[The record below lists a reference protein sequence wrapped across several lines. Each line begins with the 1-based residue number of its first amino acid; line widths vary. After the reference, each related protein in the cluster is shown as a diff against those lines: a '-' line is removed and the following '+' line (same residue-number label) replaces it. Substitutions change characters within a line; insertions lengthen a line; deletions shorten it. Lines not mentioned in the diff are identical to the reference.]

1 MSLRRLFLAFL
12 LWPASLCMAGIIRL
26 TLGFESDPV
35 GAPPLGASLN
45 VKGCAWITNG
55 PVFSGQQSLAMV
67 STGQLALVDWGTYFP
82 DLFGGWYRQA
92 GNVPVNVRVAA
103 CAAQTN
109 ATLDLWLAK
118 DAQQTAVRIQ
128 FAPGGALLAVTAK
141 GSKSLGRYAAN
152 TWYVFDA
159 TFRTEVPHYDLTVSD
174 RNGTPLATATNLVWF
189 QPALTNSVLFGVAFS
204 AQDHGTLFVDDLM
217 VRDVEPTGKL
227 PWPRPLV
234 VYPSAGDKAR

>member
-1 MSLRRLFLAFL
+1 MSPRRLSLALL
-12 LWPASLCMAGIIRL
+12 LWSASFCVAGIIRL

-35 GAPPLGASLN
+35 GSPPLGASLN
-45 VKGCAWITNG
+45 VKDCARITNA
-55 PVFSGQQSLAMV
+55 PVLSGRQSLAVV
-67 STGQLALVDWGTYFP
+67 STGQFVRVDWGIYYP

-128 FAPGGALLAVTAK
+128 FAPGGALVAVTAEGPK
-141 GSKSLGRYAAN
+141 TLCRYVAD

-159 TFRTEVPHYDLTVSD
+159 TFRTETPRYDLVVSD
-174 RNGTPLATATNLVWF
+174 RHGAPLATVSNLAWF
-189 QPALTNSVLFGVAFS
+189 QPSLTNSVLFGFAFS
-204 AQDHGTLFVDDLM
+204 AQDRGTLFVDDLM

-234 VYPSAGDKAR
+234 VYPGADDKAR